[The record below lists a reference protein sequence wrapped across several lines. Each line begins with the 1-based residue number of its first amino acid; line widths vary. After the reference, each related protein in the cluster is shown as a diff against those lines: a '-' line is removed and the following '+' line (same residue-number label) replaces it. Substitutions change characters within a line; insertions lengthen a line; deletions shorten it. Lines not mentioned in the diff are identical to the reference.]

1 MSGTVNVEAV
11 TGWELL
17 AQCLAAARVR
27 RVFGRAIPGLQHI
40 AVPDPLI
47 ASLLADADGRLGP
60 GPGAAFSEGVLRL
73 SSKPGGR
80 AKRRPVTSLRDLPDA
95 VAWAGSVAAGD
106 LPGCAELSL
115 GADLDGEATG
125 HPAKPPRSGWSG
137 IILGSQ
143 LGKVLVFAGPGV
155 VRAGAAEGLR
165 GLAEAVGLG
174 VSNTWGAKGVFD
186 WRSRHHMGTVG
197 LQARDFEL
205 GGFDDADTIVATG
218 IDPDESPRHRWARD
232 RVVTIPPA
240 MLIGLVTQWPSHV
253 DGALTARPPLFDLI
267 AGVVQPQ
274 WQEEKAPLAPARTL
288 ADLAASMAPGDQL
301 AADPG
306 PVGFWVARAFAT
318 TELGSVVVP
327 ATLAPG
333 FAAAAALAGAV
344 RQPRARVIGLA
355 AGPLD
360 DVSLRV
366 LDLARSLDVG
376 LVLEVWGQ
384 EGEMASAADHA
395 AALNAAR
402 ARRGVNVLS
411 VPVDFG
417 WTEALVEVAGP
428 VVAWT

>member
-1 MSGTVNVEAV
+1 V

-17 AQCLAAARVR
+17 AQCVAAAGVR
-27 RVFGRAIPGLQHI
+27 RVFGRAIPGLQHV
-40 AVPDPLI
+40 AVADPAM

-73 SSKPGGR
+73 SSKPGGP
-80 AKRRPVTSLRDLPDA
+80 AKRRALTSLRDLPDA

-106 LPGCAELSL
+106 LPGSAELAL
-115 GADLDGEATG
+115 GADLDGEAAG

-137 IILGSQ
+137 MILGSQ
-143 LGKVLVFAGPGV
+143 LGRVLVFAGPGV

-186 WRSRHHMGTVG
+186 WRSHHHLGTVG
-197 LQARDFEL
+197 LQERDFEL
-205 GGFDDADTIVATG
+205 GGFDEADTIVATG

-232 RVVTIPPA
+232 RVVTIPPS
-240 MLIGLVTQWPSHV
+240 MLIGLVTQWPGHV
-253 DGALTARPPLFDLI
+253 DGTIADRPPLFDLI

-274 WQEEKAPLAPARTL
+274 WQDEKVPMAPARVL
-288 ADLAASMAPGDQL
+288 ADLAAAMTPGDRL

-306 PVGFWVARAFAT
+306 PAGLWVARAFAT

-327 ATLAPG
+327 ATVAPG
-333 FAAAAALAGAV
+333 FAAAAALAAAV
-344 RQPRARVIGLA
+344 RQPRVRVVGVT

-360 DVSLRV
+360 DVSCRV
-366 LDLARSLDVG
+366 LDLARSMDVN
-376 LVLEVWGQ
+376 LVLEVWGR
-384 EGEMASAADHA
+384 EGELESAADHA
-395 AALNAAR
+395 AALTAAR
-402 ARRGVNVLS
+402 AGRGVKVLS

-417 WTEALVEVAGP
+417 WTDALVEVAGP